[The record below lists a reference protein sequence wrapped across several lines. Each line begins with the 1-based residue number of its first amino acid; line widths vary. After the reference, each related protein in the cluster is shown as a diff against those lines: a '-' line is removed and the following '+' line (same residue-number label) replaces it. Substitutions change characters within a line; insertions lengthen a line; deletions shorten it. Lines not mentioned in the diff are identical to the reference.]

1 MTDTRLTKA
10 FLSMAQNTDLL
21 TEAISMANQER
32 EDNIAL
38 NKEAEQRYATNE
50 SKLIMLNNQYANQ
63 VEILGKGLL
72 PISVR
77 RKELLVGV
85 TEAINDVL

>member
-1 MTDTRLTKA
+1 
-10 FLSMAQNTDLL
+10 MAQNTDLL